1 MDHQR
6 PPPARALHWDVFAR
20 LIDNW
25 GDVGVCWRLARQL
38 SAAGHTVTLWLD
50 DPSPLA
56 WMAPELAGM
65 LQPQVQVRGW
75 STVDESSAS
84 STDALVEAFGCDVPT
99 SFLAGFARRCHARR
113 AAGQQAPAWL
123 NLEYLTAEAFA
134 ERAHGL
140 PSPQLQGPAGGLTKY
155 FFYPGFSA
163 RTGGVLQAQDA
174 PQHGL
179 HPYPAAGPMQGHTTA
194 TVPLAAT
201 ADQRLQRM
209 RSMGVDIAP
218 PLAACT
224 WVSLFCYEP
233 QALTDLLS
241 LNSADPSGAVLLV
254 AHGRTAEAVAL
265 ARRHTALGRAWRTC
279 VPLPL
284 LKQTDYD
291 QLLTLCDLNF
301 VRGEDSLVAGLRAGR
316 PLVWQAYVQDDGV
329 HAAKVDAFLAWAQG
343 VGNAPPEWLAA
354 HRRWNGMIA
363 TPLPGDLLQAH
374 RIEPWQ
380 RCARRLQA
388 DLAGRADLASQLC
401 HFVAT
406 HPSI

>member
-56 WMAPELAGM
+56 WMAPELQGK
-65 LQPQVQVRGW
+65 LQPHVQVRDW
-75 STVDESSAS
+75 STIDESSAS
-84 STDALVEAFGCDVPT
+84 STDALVEAFGCDIPT

-113 AAGQQAPAWL
+113 TAGQAAPAWL
-123 NLEYLTAEAFA
+123 NLEDLSAEAFA

-140 PSPQLQGPAGGLTKY
+140 PSPQLQGPAAGLTKY

-163 RTGGVLQAQDA
+163 RTGGLLQAQDA
-174 PQHGL
+174 PQHRPQP
-179 HPYPAAGPMQGHTTA
+179 HPTPGTSKGHTTA
-194 TVPLAAT
+194 AVIPAAA

-218 PLAACT
+218 PLADCT

-241 LNSADPSGAVLLV
+241 LNSADTCGAVLLV
-254 AHGRTAEAVAL
+254 AHGRTAEAVAA
-265 ARRHTALGRAWRTC
+265 ARQHTALGRAWRTC

-343 VGNAPPEWLAA
+343 AGNAPADWLAA

-374 RIEPWQ
+374 RLEPWQ
-380 RCARRLQA
+380 GCARRLQS
-388 DLAGRADLASQLC
+388 DLAGRADLASQLS
-401 HFVAT
+401 HFAVT